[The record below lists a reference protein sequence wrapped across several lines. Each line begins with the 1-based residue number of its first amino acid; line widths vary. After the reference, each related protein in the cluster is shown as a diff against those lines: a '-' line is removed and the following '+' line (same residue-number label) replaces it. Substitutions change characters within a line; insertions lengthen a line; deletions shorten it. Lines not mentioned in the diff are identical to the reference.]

1 MFPGSPKGGN
11 VNIRSKVATGEQQR
25 ESQGRQKFNIS
36 LIISSLQSG
45 RDRSA
50 TLKWKCTRS
59 EPLPPST
66 GWRTALINIQ
76 NGTWNS
82 ATRETKDIPY
92 RLFHG
97 RNLPILSRR
106 DALSRPPLSL
116 SLSFS
121 LIDLVFRQLRV
132 SLSLVSFS
140 SPSLSFCFFSSSRR
154 ARNRHYRDPSE
165 KKRQK
170 RERYVFQRWMNLH
183 SWPML
188 PSYFCIMK
196 FEKGSILF
204 RGVWEEE
211 SKDRRL
217 FIINIFNQIVFFTR
231 GRIIIFDILWN
242 YTISIDFLL
251 SRKKWLVK
259 KGVV

>member
-1 MFPGSPKGGN
+1 MKLLIVSRKSKGGN

-59 EPLPPST
+59 EPLLPST

-106 DALSRPPLSL
+106 DALSRPLFLSL
-116 SLSFS
+116 S
-121 LIDLVFRQLRV
+121 V
-132 SLSLVSFS
+132 SLSLTSCFANYEFHFLS
-140 SPSLSFCFFSSSRR
+140 CLSRPPPSPFVLFLLVVASRTEPT
-154 ARNRHYRDPSE
+154 AIIAIVA
-165 KKRQK
+165 QK
-170 RERYVFQRWMNLH
+170 REGNFEAIRLPPMNE
-183 SWPML
+183 
-188 PSYFCIMK
+188 FA
-196 FEKGSILF
+196 F
-204 RGVWEEE
+204 VT
-211 SKDRRL
+211 D
-217 FIINIFNQIVFFTR
+217 VT
-231 GRIIIFDILWN
+231 
-242 YTISIDFLL
+242 FLL
-251 SRKKWLVK
+251 LHNEIWKRKRVLFARMIKA
-259 KGVV
+259 GFP

>member
-1 MFPGSPKGGN
+1 MKLLIVSRKSKGGN

-106 DALSRPPLSL
+106 DALSRPLFLSL
-116 SLSFS
+116 S
-121 LIDLVFRQLRV
+121 
-132 SLSLVSFS
+132 VSFS
-140 SPSLSFCFFSSSRR
+140 RWPRVSPITSFTFSRVFLALLSPFRFVSFGRR
-154 ARNRHYRDPSE
+154 VAHGTDRHYRDRSA
-165 KKRQK
+165 K
-170 RERYVFQRWMNLH
+170 ERRKFRSDTSSTDEWI
-183 SWPML
+183 
-188 PSYFCIMK
+188 CI
-196 FEKGSILF
+196 
-204 RGVWEEE
+204 R
-211 SKDRRL
+211 DRC
-217 FIINIFNQIVFFTR
+217 
-231 GRIIIFDILWN
+231 
-242 YTISIDFLL
+242 YL
-251 SRKKWLVK
+251 STFA
-259 KGVV
+259 

>member
-1 MFPGSPKGGN
+1 MKLLIVSRKSKGGN

-106 DALSRPPLSL
+106 DALSRPLFLSL
-116 SLSFS
+116 S
-121 LIDLVFRQLRV
+121 V
-132 SLSLVSFS
+132 SLSLTSCFANYEFHFLS
-140 SPSLSFCFFSSSRR
+140 CLSRPPLSLSFCFFWSSRR
-154 ARNRHYRDPSE
+154 ARNRP
-165 KKRQK
+165 
-170 RERYVFQRWMNLH
+170 
-183 SWPML
+183 P
-188 PSYFCIMK
+188 
-196 FEKGSILF
+196 
-204 RGVWEEE
+204 
-211 SKDRRL
+211 
-217 FIINIFNQIVFFTR
+217 
-231 GRIIIFDILWN
+231 
-242 YTISIDFLL
+242 L
-251 SRKKWLVK
+251 SRS
-259 KGVV
+259 